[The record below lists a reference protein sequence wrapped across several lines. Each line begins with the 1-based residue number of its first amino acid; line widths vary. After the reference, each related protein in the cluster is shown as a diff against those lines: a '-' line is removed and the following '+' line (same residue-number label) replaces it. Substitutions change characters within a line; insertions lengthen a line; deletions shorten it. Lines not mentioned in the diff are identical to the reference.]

1 MEHWSLAKKGT
12 LINVLFSLSA
22 VFILIAGAIV
32 GVDLIKFNFLFGVII
47 PYTAITIFIL
57 GIILQV
63 IKWAK
68 SPVPFHIPTVA
79 GQQKSLPW
87 IKSSKLESPSS
98 TLGVIGRM
106 LLEILF
112 FRSLFRN
119 TKSELKNGPRLVY
132 GSNKYLW
139 LGALVF
145 HWSIL
150 VIFLRHFRFFM
161 QPIPS
166 FVLALQNLDGFFQI
180 GLPVLY
186 ISDVLITLALLYLI
200 FRRVADLKIRYISL
214 ASDYFPLFLILSIAV
229 TGILMRYFDRVDIVK
244 VKELAIGIFSFHPTV
259 PDGIGVLFYIHL
271 FLVCTLITYFP
282 FSKLLHMP
290 GIFLTPTRNL
300 ANNSRMVRHINP
312 WNRPVRVHTYEE
324 YEDEFRDKMK
334 ASGLPVE
341 KE

>member
-1 MEHWSLAKKGT
+1 MN
-12 LINVLFSLSA
+12 ILFSLVA
-22 VFILIAGAIV
+22 VFVLIIAAMFGT
-32 GVDLIKFNFLFGVII
+32 GTLKLDFLFGIII
-47 PYTAITIFIL
+47 PYAAFATFIV
-57 GIILQV
+57 GIIGQV
-63 IKWAK
+63 IKWAR

-119 TKSELKNGPRLVY
+119 TKAEIKNGPKLAY
-132 GSNKYLW
+132 GSSKYLW
-139 LGALVF
+139 LGAIVF
-145 HWSIL
+145 HWSFLII
-150 VIFLRHFRFFM
+150 VLRHFRLFM
-161 QPIPS
+161 EPIPS
-166 FVLALQNLDGFFQI
+166 FVIALQNLDGFFQV
-180 GLPVLY
+180 GLPVLFITDAL
-186 ISDVLITLALLYLI
+186 ISIALLFLI
-200 FRRVADLKIRYISL
+200 FRRIFDSKIRYISL

-229 TGILMRYFDRVDIVK
+229 TGILMRYFDKVDIIK
-244 VKELAIGIFSFHPTV
+244 VKELAIGLFTFHPAV
-259 PDGIGVLFYIHL
+259 PAGIGVLFFIHL
-271 FLVCTLITYFP
+271 FLVSVLIVYIP

-290 GIFLTPTRNL
+290 GIFLSPTRNL
-300 ANNSRMVRHINP
+300 ANNSRMKRHVNP

-334 ASGLPVE
+334 AAGLPLD